1 MYKATR
7 AVRRVIEE
15 FGEIPHEIIQCRRHL
30 RLYINGKLVVT
41 LPATMQETAGRAF
54 MNTTADIRR
63 ACKSYR
69 EQAVS

>member
-30 RLYINGKLVVT
+30 RLYIGGKLVVT
-41 LPATMQETAGRAF
+41 LPATMEQTAGRHF
-54 MNTTADIRR
+54 MNIAANIQK
-63 ACKSYR
+63 ACKNF
-69 EQAVS
+69 VSAS

>member
-30 RLYINGKLVVT
+30 RLYIGGKLVVT
-41 LPATMQETAGRAF
+41 LPATMEQTAGRHF
-54 MNTTADIRR
+54 MNTATNIRK
-63 ACKSYR
+63 ACKNF
-69 EQAVS
+69 VSAS

>member
-30 RLYINGKLVVT
+30 RLYIGGKLVVT
-41 LPATMQETAGRAF
+41 LPATMEQTAGRHF
-54 MNTTADIRR
+54 MNTVANIRK
-63 ACKSYR
+63 ACKNF
-69 EQAVS
+69 VSAS

>member
-30 RLYINGKLVVT
+30 RLYIGGKLVVT
-41 LPATMQETAGRAF
+41 LPATMEQTAGRHF
-54 MNTTADIRR
+54 MNNCREHPKSLQEFRIRKLR
-63 ACKSYR
+63 
-69 EQAVS
+69 